1 MLNTVRERLTKYLR
15 DKKISKSEFGRL
27 CGVSNAY
34 VTSLKKTI
42 GSDVLRTIGLKFPDL
57 NIEWL
62 LTGEGQMLKPQGGH
76 TVVTGDV
83 SGNGNQIGVGNAHRT
98 SPVSQPKAEDV
109 ETVET
114 EEVELKETVILTP
127 EIVNRPGLDI
137 RKELEKDNL
146 PVTTKYTQD
155 IVPLHDAK
163 VYLENDEMAPEI
175 EANDPVLIR
184 FMDSTAVVPGR
195 MYFIDLYRGG
205 VVRWVFPQED
215 GSLILRSTNTPD
227 MHVPADSVKS
237 ISEVVAI
244 WKRPKSMQ
252 SERITIMEEM
262 RRRDDQM
269 DRLIDLN
276 KASGERENR
285 LISLLE
291 RKN

>member
-1 MLNTVRERLTKYLR
+1 ML
-15 DKKISKSEFGRL
+15 
-27 CGVSNAY
+27 
-34 VTSLKKTI
+34 
-42 GSDVLRTIGLKFPDL
+42 
-57 NIEWL
+57 
-62 LTGEGQMLKPQGGH
+62 MLKRLLRSEKMSQKDLAAQLGIDEASMSLIVNGRRDMSIEMRKAIDTLFGAEKVAQFDIQPITQP
-76 TVVTGDV
+76 TQVQATIYP
-83 SGNGNQIGVGNAHRT
+83 SGVIDDLREEMR
-98 SPVSQPKAEDV
+98 SEMPQPKPEEV
-109 ETVET
+109 EVVEP

-127 EIVNRPGLDI
+127 EIVNQPGIDI
-137 RKELEKDNL
+137 RKELEEDNL

-195 MYFIDLYRGG
+195 MYFVDLYRGG

-252 SERITIMEEM
+252 TERITIMEEL

-269 DRLIDLN
+269 DKQLELL
-276 KASGERENR
+276 KEAGQREDR
-285 LISLLE
+285 LISMLE
-291 RKN
+291 KNI

>member
-1 MLNTVRERLTKYLR
+1 MLRLKSLAFDLSLKQREIADIIGVDQSVVSLMMNGRRNITKQHLDRLTAR
-15 DKKISKSEFGRL
+15 FGADVISKYNVE
-27 CGVSNAY
+27 
-34 VTSLKKTI
+34 
-42 GSDVLRTIGLKFPDL
+42 
-57 NIEWL
+57 E
-62 LTGEGQMLKPQGGH
+62 LKPQTH
-76 TVVTGDV
+76 TAEVAILPATVVDD
-83 SGNGNQIGVGNAHRT
+83 INAEL
-98 SPVSQPKAEDV
+98 SQPKPEDV
-109 ETVET
+109 EVVEP

-127 EIVNRPGLDI
+127 EIVNQPGIDI
-137 RKELEKDNL
+137 RKELEEDNL

-252 SERITIMEEM
+252 TERITIMEEL

-269 DRLIDLN
+269 DQLIELN
-276 KASGERENR
+276 KASGERESR
-285 LISLLE
+285 LIDLLE
-291 RKN
+291 KKN